1 MPMYGDVLNAIIAAA
16 QELTTMQIFKGP
28 MPADESI
35 AIDIG
40 AGGPEHIMPNRS
52 TIESLTIVI
61 NGKSRQMAT
70 VRGALDAIHQGLSR
84 ATQYENNDNFQIYSV
99 ETITAPGYAGREPN
113 DQWLFVSSM
122 RVKFYNKGGSAN
134 G

>member
-1 MPMYGDVLNAIIAAA
+1 MYGDVLNAIIAAA
-16 QELTTMQIFKGP
+16 QQLTTMQIFKGP

-40 AGGPEHIMPNRS
+40 AGGPDRIMLNRS
-52 TIESLTIVI
+52 TIESITIVI

-84 ATQYENNDNFQIYSV
+84 AAQYENNDNFQIYSV
-99 ETITAPGYAGREPN
+99 ETTSAPSYAGREPN

-122 RVKFYNKGGSAN
+122 RVKFYNKGVSAN

>member
-1 MPMYGDVLNAIIAAA
+1 MLMYGDVLNAIIAAA
-16 QELTTMQIFKGP
+16 QQLTTMKIFKGP

-40 AGGPEHIMPNRS
+40 AGGPDRIMLNRS
-52 TIESLTIVI
+52 TLESLSIVI
-61 NGKSRQMAT
+61 NGKSQQMVT

-84 ATQYENNDNFQIYSV
+84 TAQYEDNDNFQIYSV
-99 ETITAPGYAGREPN
+99 ETTSAPSYAGREPN

-122 RVKFYNKGGSAN
+122 RVKFYNKGGAAN

>member
-1 MPMYGDVLNAIIAAA
+1 MYGDVLNAIIAAA
-16 QELTTMQIFKGP
+16 QQLTTMQIFKGP

-40 AGGPEHIMPNRS
+40 AGGPDRIMLNRS
-52 TIESLTIVI
+52 TIESITIVI

-84 ATQYENNDNFQIYSV
+84 AAQYENNDNFQIYSV
-99 ETITAPGYAGREPN
+99 ETTSAPSYAGREPN

-122 RVKFYNKGGSAN
+122 RVKFYNKGVSTN
-134 G
+134 V

>member
-1 MPMYGDVLNAIIAAA
+1 MYGDVLNAIIAAA
-16 QELTTMQIFKGP
+16 QQLTTMQIFKGP

-35 AIDIG
+35 AIGIG
-40 AGGPEHIMPNRS
+40 AGGPDRIMLNRS
-52 TIESLTIVI
+52 TIESITIVI

-84 ATQYENNDNFQIYSV
+84 AAQYENNDNFQIYFV
-99 ETITAPGYAGREPN
+99 ETTSAPSYAGREPN

-122 RVKFYNKGGSAN
+122 RVKFYNKGVSTN

>member
-1 MPMYGDVLNAIIAAA
+1 MPVYDDVLNAIISAVQA
-16 QELTTMQIFKGP
+16 LTALRILKGP
-28 MPADESI
+28 MPANESI

-40 AGGPEHIMPNRS
+40 AGGPDRIMLNRS
-52 TIESLTIVI
+52 TLESLSIVI
-61 NGKSRQMAT
+61 NGKSQQMVT

-84 ATQYENNDNFQIYSV
+84 TAQYEDNDNFQIYSV
-99 ETITAPGYAGREPN
+99 ETTSAPSYAGREPN

-122 RVKFYNKGGSAN
+122 RVRFYNKGGAAN

>member
-1 MPMYGDVLNAIIAAA
+1 MYGDVLNAIIAAA
-16 QELTTMQIFKGP
+16 QQLTTMQIYKGP

-40 AGGPEHIMPNRS
+40 AGGPDLIMFNRS
-52 TIESLTIVI
+52 TIESITIVI

-84 ATQYENNDNFQIYSV
+84 AAQYENNDNFQIYSA
-99 ETITAPGYAGREPN
+99 ETISAPSYAGREPN

-122 RVKFYNKGGSAN
+122 RVKFYNKGGERK
-134 G
+134 

>member
-1 MPMYGDVLNAIIAAA
+1 MYGDVLNAIIAAA
-16 QELTTMQIFKGP
+16 QQLTTMQIFKGP

-40 AGGPEHIMPNRS
+40 AGGPDRIMLNRS
-52 TIESLTIVI
+52 TIESITIVI

-84 ATQYENNDNFQIYSV
+84 AAQYENNDNFQIYSV
-99 ETITAPGYAGREPN
+99 ETTSAPSYAGREPN

-122 RVKFYNKGGSAN
+122 RVKFYNKGVSTN

>member
-1 MPMYGDVLNAIIAAA
+1 MYGDVLNAIIAAA
-16 QELTTMQIFKGP
+16 QQLTTMQIFKGP

-40 AGGPEHIMPNRS
+40 AGGPDRIMLNRS
-52 TIESLTIVI
+52 TIESITIVI
-61 NGKSRQMAT
+61 NGKSRQMTT

-84 ATQYENNDNFQIYSV
+84 AAQYENNDNFQIYSV
-99 ETITAPGYAGREPN
+99 ETTSAPSYAGREPN
-113 DQWLFVSSM
+113 DQWLLVSSM
-122 RVKFYNKGGSAN
+122 RVKFYNKGGAAN